1 MAERARDFVS
11 QCHRHVTPTV
21 TMKATTSISAAGSE
35 MISDCESAL
44 MVHYHLFIYW
54 QIEGVMKVNHNHHP
68 CTTFFF
74 FFLPSPVELFQNTA
88 AHTHTHTHTQN
99 IFVVVI
105 PLS

>member
-54 QIEGVMKVNHNHHP
+54 QIEAVMKVNHNHHP

-74 FFLPSPVELFQNTA
+74 FAITCGALSKYCCA
-88 AHTHTHTHTQN
+88 HTHTQN